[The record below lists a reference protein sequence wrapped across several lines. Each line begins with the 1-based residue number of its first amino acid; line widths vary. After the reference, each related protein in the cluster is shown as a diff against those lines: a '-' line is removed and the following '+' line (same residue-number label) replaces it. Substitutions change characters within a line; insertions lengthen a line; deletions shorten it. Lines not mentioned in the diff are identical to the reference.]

1 MLPALASKAWH
12 MMTPLTAGMV
22 MVVLVACQLHVTL
35 LDPAQASPLV
45 YHQAPAPETGPAPSS
60 HTTHTTLDCFMGLLP
75 SLVSFVPLY
84 LLLPYIA
91 DLLSHPAGFASPP
104 FIPPKDAVGS

>member
-1 MLPALASKAWH
+1 MLPAFASKAWH

-22 MVVLVACQLHVTL
+22 IVVLVACQFHVTL

-45 YHQAPAPETGPAPSS
+45 YHHAPSPDAGPAPSS

-75 SLVSFVPLY
+75 SLASFAPLY

-91 DLLSHPAGFASPP
+91 NLLSHPAGFASPP
-104 FIPPKDAVGS
+104 FIPPKAAVCS